1 MLITPWRIGTLALKM
16 IDFIKS
22 QIYLNESWIKPKT
35 LINLRWLA
43 IAGQAVAIAVTN
55 FFLDFTFNFEG
66 CLTIILFS
74 CLVNVTSSIYFR
86 MEKRLSAFKT
96 FLFLA
101 FDLTQI
107 SFLLFFSGG
116 ISNPFSIL
124 IIVPAIV
131 SASSLPIFYLIS
143 LGFIT
148 LLSILLLSV
157 KHFPII
163 DGSGNILKSPDILLV
178 GFSASLIITVTFLGS
193 YARRIF
199 LDNSNMNKALQATQ
213 VALER
218 ERKLT
223 ALTGVV
229 AALGHELGSPLATI
243 KLASS
248 ELLSEIDSDS
258 PNYQDIKL
266 IFDQIQRCKAIISDM
281 GSLGKD
287 DQYVKTIDFFTL
299 IFEASQPYK
308 KLDKKIIFRLN
319 GVRQG
324 YEGISIKEKMIPLV
338 RREPELIHGIR
349 NIVHNA
355 LKFAKTSV
363 DINLITASRKLKL
376 EIIDDGKGFSYDVTK
391 MIGEP
396 IIKKSAFYST
406 GAKTETSEEGMGLGL
421 FIANI
426 LLERTNGQLKF
437 SNVKQSE
444 GGGKK
449 RIIGAKV
456 EISWER
462 SSIEVLR
469 WDKKSKV
476 KENPRNVS

>member
-1 MLITPWRIGTLALKM
+1 M
-16 IDFIKS
+16 INLFKR
-22 QIYLNESWIKPKT
+22 QIYLNESWIKPRT

-43 IAGQAVAIAVTN
+43 IAGQAVAIAVT
-55 FFLDFTFNFEG
+55 DFILNFNFNVQA
-66 CLTIILFS
+66 CFIIIFLS
-74 CLVNVTSSIYFR
+74 CVINLTSSAYFR
-86 MEKRLSAFKT
+86 TEKRLSAFKT
-96 FLFLA
+96 FVFLV

-107 SFLLFFSGG
+107 SLLLFFSGG

-124 IIVPAIV
+124 IIVPTIV
-131 SASSLPIFYLIS
+131 SASSLPIIYLII
-143 LGFIT
+143 LGVMT
-148 LLSILLLSV
+148 LISISFLSV
-157 KHFPII
+157 KYFPII
-163 DGSGNILKSPDILLV
+163 DSSGDLLKSPEILLF

-193 YARRIF
+193 YVRRIF
-199 LDNSNMNKALQATQ
+199 LDNSKMNRALQATQ

-258 PNYQDIKL
+258 PIYQDIKL

-308 KLDKKIIFRLN
+308 KIDKKIIFRLN

-355 LKFAKTSV
+355 LKFAKSTV
-363 DINLITASRKLKL
+363 DINLITSSRKLNL
-376 EIIDDGKGFSYDVTK
+376 EIIDDGKGFPYDVTK

-396 IIKKSAFYST
+396 FLKKSTVYIAK
-406 GAKTETSEEGMGLGL
+406 AKTEASQEGMGLGL

-426 LLERTNGQLKF
+426 LLERTNGKLKF

-444 GGGKK
+444 DDGKK
-449 RIIGAKV
+449 RIKGAKV
-456 EISWER
+456 EISWKR
-462 SSIEVLR
+462 SSIEVLH
-469 WDKKSKV
+469 WEEKTKF

>member
-1 MLITPWRIGTLALKM
+1 M
-16 IDFIKS
+16 INSIKT
-22 QIYLNESWIKPKT
+22 QIYLDESWIKPKN

-43 IAGQAVAIAVTN
+43 IVGQGVAIAVTD
-55 FFLDFTFNFEG
+55 LALGLTFNVKA
-66 CLTIILFS
+66 CIIIILFS
-74 CLVNVTSSIYFR
+74 CIVNLTFSIYFR
-86 MEKRLSAFKT
+86 TQKRLSALKT
-96 FLFLA
+96 FLFLS

-107 SFLLFFSGG
+107 SLLLYFSGG

-131 SASSLPIFYLIS
+131 SASSLPIIYLIA
-143 LGFIT
+143 LGVMTF
-148 LLSILLLSV
+148 LCILLLSF
-157 KHFPII
+157 KNFPIL
-163 DGSGNILKSPDILLV
+163 DSSGDVLMPPEILLV

-193 YARRIF
+193 YVRRIF
-199 LDNSNMNKALQATQ
+199 LDNSNLNKALQATQ
-213 VALER
+213 VGLEK

-258 PNYQDIKL
+258 PIYQDIKL
-266 IFDQIQRCKAIISDM
+266 IYEQIERCKTIISDM

-287 DQYVKTIDFFTL
+287 DQYVKIIDFFTL
-299 IFEASQPYK
+299 LFEASQPYK
-308 KLDKKIIFRLN
+308 NFQKQIIFRLN
-319 GVRQG
+319 GVRQSN
-324 YEGISIKEKMIPLV
+324 EGISINEKMIPLV
-338 RREPELIHGIR
+338 KREPELIHGIR

-355 LKFAKTSV
+355 LKFSKSHV
-363 DINLITASRKLKL
+363 DINLITNSRKINL
-376 EIIDDGKGFSYDVTK
+376 EITDDGNGFPNDITN

-396 IIKKSAFYST
+396 FLKRSNFYLMEV
-406 GAKTETSEEGMGLGL
+406 KNRTSEEGMGLGL

-426 LLERTNGQLKF
+426 LLEKTNGRLKF
-437 SNVKQSE
+437 SNMKQIE
-444 GGGKK
+444 IDGKK
-449 RIIGAKV
+449 RITGAKV

-462 SSIEVLR
+462 SSIEVLQ
-469 WDKKSKV
+469 WDKKAKM

>member
-1 MLITPWRIGTLALKM
+1 MINLK
-16 IDFIKS
+16 KR

-35 LINLRWLA
+35 LLNLRWLA
-43 IAGQAVAIAVTN
+43 IAGQGVAIAVTDLILG
-55 FFLDFTFNFEG
+55 FAFNIWA
-66 CLTIILFS
+66 CLTIILLS
-74 CLVNVTSSIYFR
+74 CVVNLTSSFYYR
-86 MEKRLSAFKT
+86 REKRLTAFKT
-96 FLFLA
+96 FLFLS

-116 ISNPFSIL
+116 ISNPFSML

-131 SASSLPIFYLIS
+131 SASFLPLIYLAI
-143 LGFIT
+143 LGAMT

-157 KHFPII
+157 YYFPII
-163 DGSGNILKSPDILLV
+163 DVSGDILTPPEILLV
-178 GFSASLIITVTFLGS
+178 GFTTSLMITVTFLGG
-193 YARRIF
+193 YARKIF

-248 ELLSEIDSDS
+248 ELLNEIDSNS
-258 PNYQDIKL
+258 PIYQDIKL
-266 IFDQIQRCKAIISDM
+266 IFDQIEKCKAIIADM
-281 GSLGKD
+281 GSFGKD
-287 DQYVKTIDFFTL
+287 DQYVKIIDFFTL
-299 IFEASQPYK
+299 LYEASEPYK
-308 KLDKKIIFRLN
+308 KFKKKIIFRLN
-319 GVRQG
+319 GVIQG
-324 YEGISIKEKMIPLV
+324 QKGISIKEKMIPLV
-338 RREPELIHGIR
+338 KREPELIHGIR

-355 LKFAKTSV
+355 LKFSKSYV
-363 DINLITASRKLKL
+363 DINLIVCPRKINL
-376 EIIDDGKGFSYDVTK
+376 EILDDGNGFPQDVTN

-396 IIKKSAFYST
+396 FLKRSDFYLMDPKN
-406 GAKTETSEEGMGLGL
+406 KTSDEGMGLGL
-421 FIANI
+421 FIAKI
-426 LLERTNGQLKF
+426 LLERTRGKLKF
-437 SNVKQSE
+437 SNAKKIESNK
-444 GGGKK
+444 KK
-449 RIIGAKV
+449 RITGAKV

-469 WDKKSKV
+469 VDKKAKT

>member
-1 MLITPWRIGTLALKM
+1 M

-22 QIYLNESWIKPKT
+22 EIYLNESWIKPKT

-43 IAGQAVAIAVTN
+43 IAGQAVAIAVTD
-55 FFLDFTFNFEG
+55 FMLDFTFKFGE
-66 CLTIILFS
+66 CLTVILFS

-86 MEKRLSAFKT
+86 TEKRLSTFRT

-101 FDLTQI
+101 FDLIQI
-107 SFLLFFSGG
+107 SLLLFFSGG

-143 LGFIT
+143 LAFMT
-148 LLSILLLSV
+148 LLSISVLSI
-157 KHFPII
+157 KYFPII
-163 DGSGNILKSPDILLV
+163 DSSGDILKPPEILLV
-178 GFSASLIITVTFLGS
+178 GFSASLIITITFLGS

-258 PNYQDIKL
+258 PIYQDIKL
-266 IFDQIQRCKAIISDM
+266 IFEQIQRCKAIISDM

-299 IFEASQPYK
+299 IFEASQPYEK
-308 KLDKKIIFRLN
+308 IDKKIIFRVN

-324 YEGISIKEKMIPLV
+324 DEGISIKEKMIPFV

-355 LKFAKTSV
+355 LKFAKSTV
-363 DINLITASRKLKL
+363 DINLITTTKKLNL
-376 EIIDDGKGFSYDVTK
+376 EIIDDGKGFPYDVTK

-396 IIKKSAFYST
+396 FLKKSTVYLAE
-406 GAKTETSEEGMGLGL
+406 AKTETSQEGMGLGL

-426 LLERTNGQLKF
+426 LLERTNGKLKF
-437 SNVKQSE
+437 SNVKQSKDN
-444 GGGKK
+444 GKK
-449 RIIGAKV
+449 QIKGAKV
-456 EISWER
+456 EVSWER
-462 SSIEVLR
+462 SSIEVLH
-469 WDKKSKV
+469 WDNKSKF
-476 KENPRNVS
+476 KKNPRNVS

>member
-1 MLITPWRIGTLALKM
+1 M

-22 QIYLNESWIKPKT
+22 EIYLNESWIKPKT

-43 IAGQAVAIAVTN
+43 IAGQAVAIAVTD
-55 FFLDFTFNFEG
+55 FMLDFTFKFGE
-66 CLTIILFS
+66 CLTVILFS

-86 MEKRLSAFKT
+86 TEKRLSTFRT

-101 FDLTQI
+101 FDLIQI
-107 SFLLFFSGG
+107 SLLLFFSGG

-143 LGFIT
+143 LAFMT
-148 LLSILLLSV
+148 LLSISVLSI
-157 KHFPII
+157 KYFPII
-163 DGSGNILKSPDILLV
+163 DSSGDILKPPEILLV
-178 GFSASLIITVTFLGS
+178 GFSASLIITITFLGS

-258 PNYQDIKL
+258 PIYQDIKL
-266 IFDQIQRCKAIISDM
+266 IFEQIQRCKAIISDM

>member
-1 MLITPWRIGTLALKM
+1 MKN
-16 IDFIKS
+16 FIKS
-22 QIYLNESWIKPKT
+22 QINLNESWIKPKT

-43 IAGQAVAIAVTN
+43 IAGQVVAIAVTYFILDLN
-55 FFLDFTFNFEG
+55 FKVSA
-66 CLTIILFS
+66 CVIIILFS
-74 CLVNVTSSIYFR
+74 CIVNLTSSIYFKK
-86 MEKRLSAFKT
+86 EKRLSALKT
-96 FLFLA
+96 FLFLS

-116 ISNPFSIL
+116 ISNPFSML
-124 IIVPAIV
+124 VIVPVIV
-131 SASSLPIFYLIS
+131 SASSLPIIYLVT
-143 LGFIT
+143 LGVMT
-148 LLSILLLSV
+148 LLSILFLSI
-157 KHFPII
+157 KYFPII
-163 DGSGNILKSPDILLV
+163 AMSGNLLEPPKILLV
-178 GFSASLIITVTFLGS
+178 GFSASLVITVTFLGS

-248 ELLSEIDSDS
+248 ELLSEIDRDN
-258 PNYQDIKL
+258 PIYQDIKL
-266 IFDQIQRCKAIISDM
+266 IFDQIERCKTIISDM

-287 DQYVKTIDFFTL
+287 DQYVKIIDFVTL

-308 KLDKKIIFRLN
+308 KSGKKIIFRLD
-319 GVRQG
+319 GMKQG
-324 YEGISIKEKMIPLV
+324 HEGISIKEKMIPLV

-355 LKFAKTSV
+355 LKFAKSSV
-363 DINLITASRKLKL
+363 DINLIITAREIRL
-376 EIIDDGKGFSYDVTK
+376 EIMDDGKGFPPDIANK
-391 MIGEP
+391 IGEP
-396 IIKKSAFYST
+396 FLKRNDFNLIE
-406 GAKTETSEEGMGLGL
+406 GKTKTSEEGMGLGL

-426 LLERTNGQLKF
+426 LLERTKGKLKF
-437 SNVKQSE
+437 SNVKQIE
-444 GGGKK
+444 DDRKK
-449 RIIGAKV
+449 KIKGAKV
-456 EISWER
+456 EISWDR
-462 SSIEVLR
+462 LTIEVLQG
-469 WDKKSKV
+469 DKKAKV

>member
-1 MLITPWRIGTLALKM
+1 M
-16 IDFIKS
+16 IDLIKS
-22 QIYLNESWIKPKT
+22 QIFLNESWIKPKT
-35 LINLRWLA
+35 LLNLRWLA
-43 IAGQAVAIAVTN
+43 ITGQSVVIAITELV
-55 FFLDFTFNFEG
+55 LDLTFNVQA

-74 CLVNVTSSIYFR
+74 CIVNLGSSIYFKTQ
-86 MEKRLSAFKT
+86 KRLTAFKT
-96 FLFLA
+96 FLFLS
-101 FDLTQI
+101 FDLIQI
-107 SFLLFFSGG
+107 SLLLFFAGG

-131 SASSLPIFYLIS
+131 SASSLPIIYLIT
-143 LGFIT
+143 LGIMT

-157 KHFPII
+157 KYFPIS
-163 DGSGNILKSPDILLV
+163 DSSGDILKPPKILLV
-178 GFSASLIITVTFLGS
+178 GVSASLMITVTFLGG

-199 LDNSNMNKALQATQ
+199 LDNSNMNKALQAAQ

-258 PNYQDIKL
+258 PIYQDIKL
-266 IFDQIQRCKAIISDM
+266 IFDQIERCKAIISDM

-287 DQYVKTIDFFTL
+287 DQYVKIIDFVTL
-299 IFEASQPYK
+299 LFEASQPYK
-308 KLDKKIIFRLN
+308 KLEKQIILRLN

-324 YEGISIKEKMIPLV
+324 NDGISIQEKMIPLV

-355 LKFAKTSV
+355 LKFAKSSV
-363 DINLITASRKLKL
+363 DINLIVNSRKINL
-376 EIIDDGKGFSYDVTK
+376 EIIDDGIGFPQDVK
-391 MIGEP
+391 NMIGEP
-396 IIKKSAFYST
+396 FLKRRDLSLT
-406 GAKTETSEEGMGLGL
+406 EAKTKTPEEGMGLGL
-421 FIANI
+421 FIAHI
-426 LLERTNGQLKF
+426 LLERTQGKLKF
-437 SNVKQSE
+437 SNVNKIE
-444 GGGKK
+444 NNGKK
-449 RIIGAKV
+449 QVKGAKV
-456 EISWER
+456 EISWDR
-462 SSIEVLR
+462 PSIEVLKR
-469 WDKKSKV
+469 EKKDKV